1 MSKSLAT
8 WFTPSLQTISRSAG
22 RSAVAA
28 AAYRACVKLID
39 RTTGLIHDY
48 TKKKGHV
55 ATVLIG
61 ASDISELWN
70 NAEAAENRKNSTVA
84 RELMLPLPDQWSD
97 NERRACVRDIAQHL
111 RNTYGVAVA
120 GSIHAPNKKHR
131 NNHVHM
137 MFTTRTVDEFGNFGK
152 KTRILDD
159 MKTGE
164 VSKLREAVC
173 KIVNT
178 HAEKIGSDFYVY
190 AGKFVDIDKN
200 HIPTK
205 HIPITAG
212 KDYRN
217 AIEAQNKQVKAHR
230 NAFAAHDKK
239 AEQLK
244 ADKRELDTELLKAEL
259 SNASNLATPES
270 TPAPDALK
278 SVDVEKVEA
287 PPPAELESPF
297 KRKKIPIACEK
308 AYFRHQETLKK
319 RDKIERLYKDWY
331 KKHSD
336 LLASEPTRTQRLF
349 AKIGLGT
356 AKIERYDFE
365 LSQATKAL
373 SNIARNRNL
382 CKKILGD
389 KNSLA
394 LVEQY
399 HAAIDHNAKISQ
411 YEAQAKIAHA
421 AKLERERELV
431 EEQARQ
437 LSEPQ
442 HDWTIGLDPTESDLS
457 KRHQKSIGNDFSF
470 G

>member
-8 WFTPSLQTISRSAG
+8 WSTPSLQTISRSAG

-39 RTTGLIHDY
+39 QSTGLIHDY

-70 NAEAAENRKNSTVA
+70 KAEAAENRKNSTVA

-205 HIPITAG
+205 HIPIQAG
-212 KDYRN
+212 KEYRA
-217 AIEAQNKQVKAHR
+217 AIKAQNDQVKAHL
-230 NAFAAHDKK
+230 ADVAAHDKK
-239 AEQLK
+239 AEQLE

-259 SNASNLATPES
+259 SNASNLATPEGTPAQS
-270 TPAPDALK
+270 TPT
-278 SVDVEKVEA
+278 SVDEKRVE
-287 PPPAELESPF
+287 PTPPATPESPF
-297 KRKKIPIACEK
+297 KRKQIPVACEK
-308 AYFRHQETLKK
+308 AYFRHQETL
-319 RDKIERLYKDWY
+319 
-331 KKHSD
+331 
-336 LLASEPTRTQRLF
+336 
-349 AKIGLGT
+349 
-356 AKIERYDFE
+356 
-365 LSQATKAL
+365 
-373 SNIARNRNL
+373 
-382 CKKILGD
+382 
-389 KNSLA
+389 
-394 LVEQY
+394 
-399 HAAIDHNAKISQ
+399 
-411 YEAQAKIAHA
+411 
-421 AKLERERELV
+421 
-431 EEQARQ
+431 
-437 LSEPQ
+437 
-442 HDWTIGLDPTESDLS
+442 
-457 KRHQKSIGNDFSF
+457 
-470 G
+470 

>member
-39 RTTGLIHDY
+39 QTTGLIHDY

-70 NAEAAENRKNSTVA
+70 KAEAAENRKNSTVA

-137 MFTTRTVDEFGNFGK
+137 MFTTRTVDELGNFGK

-205 HIPITAG
+205 HVPIQAG
-212 KDYRN
+212 KEYRA
-217 AIEAQNKQVKAHR
+217 AIKAQNEQVKAYL
-230 NAFAAHDKK
+230 ADVAAHDKK
-239 AEQLK
+239 AEQLE

-270 TPAPDALK
+270 TPAQSTPT
-278 SVDVEKVEA
+278 SVDEKRVE
-287 PPPAELESPF
+287 PTPPAAPESPF
-297 KRKKIPIACEK
+297 KRKLVPKACEK
-308 AYFRHQETLKK
+308 AYFKHQETLKK
-319 RDKIERLYKDWY
+319 QQELKVIEEKWRAKYDE
-331 KKHSD
+331 
-336 LLASEPTRTQRLF
+336 LLANKPSSTQRLF
-349 AKIGLGT
+349 SKIGLGT
-356 AKIERYDFE
+356 AKIERYDAE
-365 LSQATKAL
+365 LSKTEIHLTKIEHNKKL
-373 SNIARNRNL
+373 F
-382 CKKILGD
+382 KKILSD
-389 KNSLA
+389 KNA
-394 LVEQY
+394 LNLIAQY
-399 HAAIDHNAKISQ
+399 NAVIDHNASISDL
-411 YEAQAKIAHA
+411 EAQAFKAHSE
-421 AKLERERELV
+421 KLERERELA

-437 LSEPQ
+437 LSEPEP
-442 HDWTIGLDPTESDLS
+442 HRDWTIGLDPTKEGNSWS
-457 KRHQKSIGNDFSF
+457 KYIELGR
-470 G
+470 